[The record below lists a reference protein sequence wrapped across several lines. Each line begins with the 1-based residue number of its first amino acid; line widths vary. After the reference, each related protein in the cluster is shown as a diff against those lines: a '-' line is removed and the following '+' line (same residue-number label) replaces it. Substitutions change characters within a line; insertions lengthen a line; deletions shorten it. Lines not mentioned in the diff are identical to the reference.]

1 MFESNLVLN
10 GRLFFEN
17 SNVFTIKNR
26 GRLPEIKRKAG
37 KVMLKKILIIIGSL
51 LGVILIL
58 IIAAG
63 IIIMLKM
70 DKAFIESQMSKALN
84 RQVYIEKIDISIFSL
99 VSGIEIKNV
108 AISNFKTPQQLKL
121 LAGKPVAAGD
131 VFTGMEALRFKVRF
145 LPLLRKQVD
154 LKELVLY
161 SPVINLTRSKQGV
174 LNCDDL
180 IKFQKQTPANKA
192 ELEKGKAAE
201 VNKQAKPISAD
212 DIPVAITVGEIGIKN
227 GIINYYDGEYD
238 QRIQIYKL
246 TTLAYDINIDPK
258 DLEKK
263 DEIKLKMEMGLKTV
277 GQVKSGS
284 VQSFDVVINAAGK
297 VIPFDVKTRML
308 EPEVIVH
315 VGFPDGQITG
325 LQIFNSVA
333 TIPLLGDYLGEYI
346 SFMRGKQQ
354 WKDSKASGVD
364 LRYKAGKAQLSNG
377 KLDLK
382 EASLLFDG
390 AVNTESSALDM
401 NLDMLM
407 KKEINE
413 GVKKGLAKQIE
424 AGIKNPE
431 VKKYADPNKLAE
443 AAMQPLLN
451 KDDLIDLKLKV
462 GGTTK
467 KTDVKLTQPQLDSL
481 SSVIKNSAGSIAT
494 QAVKGAGEKLLG
506 GDQKKLMDDVQ
517 NLLKK

>member
-1 MFESNLVLN
+1 
-10 GRLFFEN
+10 
-17 SNVFTIKNR
+17 
-26 GRLPEIKRKAG
+26 
-37 KVMLKKILIIIGSL
+37 MLKKILIIIGSL
-51 LGVILIL
+51 IGAILIL

-63 IIIMLKM
+63 IIIMLKV

-84 RQVYIEKIDISIFSL
+84 RQVYIEKIDVSIFSI

-108 AISNFKTPQQLKL
+108 AISNFKTPQQLKV

-145 LPLLRKQVD
+145 LPLLSKQID

-161 SPVINLTRSKQGV
+161 SPIINLTRSKQGV

-180 IKFQKQTPANKA
+180 IKSKKQNPVDKA
-192 ELEKGKAAE
+192 ELEKKKEPEAK
-201 VNKQAKPISAD
+201 KQANPITAD

-227 GIINYYDGEYD
+227 GTLNYYDGELD
-238 QRIQIYKL
+238 QRFQIYKL

-263 DEIKLKMEMGLKTV
+263 DEIRLRMAMGLKTV
-277 GQVKSGS
+277 GSMKSGS
-284 VQSFDVVINAAGK
+284 VQSFDVTIDATGK
-297 VIPFDVKTRML
+297 VIPFDVKTRQL

-325 LQIFNSVA
+325 LQIFTAVA
-333 TIPLLGDYLGEYI
+333 AIPLLGDYLGEYI
-346 SFMRGKQQ
+346 SFLKGKQE
-354 WKDSKASGVD
+354 WKNSKASGVD
-364 LRYKAGKAQLSNG
+364 LRYKADKAQLSNG

-390 AVNTESSALDM
+390 AVNTQSSALDM
-401 NLDMLM
+401 NLDMVM
-407 KKEINE
+407 KKETNE

-431 VKKYADPNKLAE
+431 VKKYADSNKLAE

-451 KDDLIDLKLKV
+451 KDGVIDLKFKV

-467 KTDVKLTQPQLDSL
+467 KTDVKLTEPRLDSL
-481 SSVIKNSAGSIAT
+481 SSVIKKSAGSLVTEA
-494 QAVKGAGEKLLG
+494 AKGAGKQLLG
-506 GDQKKLMDDVQ
+506 EGQNKLIDNVG